1 MSVTRQS
8 FRRRSKAAK
17 RRKGTRW
24 PIPALGNRA
33 TWAVLGLW
41 ISSERVDMV
50 GIRIGTSKDE
60 EESTDHQSPQSHR
73 ASKIDPFIEEIVIID
88 AHILR
93 ILRFDCEGAPFSSL
107 MENSGGGALIRS
119 NRGKGLGNNNI
130 SSKNLSPMAEIEPLH
145 KTGDHQNHELEQLE
159 ALKTAKT
166 KFSKIMASLS
176 NGNFRIG
183 ERAIL
188 NVVGYPSICS
198 VRIMHTIPINVY

>member
-60 EESTDHQSPQSHR
+60 EESTD
-73 ASKIDPFIEEIVIID
+73 
-88 AHILR
+88 ILR

-119 NRGKGLGNNNI
+119 NRKQGFVLFPGCL
-130 SSKNLSPMAEIEPLH
+130 
-145 KTGDHQNHELEQLE
+145 
-159 ALKTAKT
+159 
-166 KFSKIMASLS
+166 
-176 NGNFRIG
+176 
-183 ERAIL
+183 
-188 NVVGYPSICS
+188 
-198 VRIMHTIPINVY
+198 